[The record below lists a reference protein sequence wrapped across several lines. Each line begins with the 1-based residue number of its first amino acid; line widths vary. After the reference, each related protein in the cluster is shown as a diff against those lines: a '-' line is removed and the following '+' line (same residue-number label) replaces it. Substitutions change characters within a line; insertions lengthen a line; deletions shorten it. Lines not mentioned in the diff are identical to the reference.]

1 MIAELLFLLGI
12 EYQEDESRTVC
23 GIVAGL
29 LHYTFLSKF
38 LRLRSKYRILFIC
51 TVYYNNNQSNF
62 GFLKHVQALSLR
74 LPDINRIN
82 AL

>member
-29 LHYTFLSKF
+29 LHYSFLGLYFQKKCVNLTSGPK
-38 LRLRSKYRILFIC
+38 S
-51 TVYYNNNQSNF
+51 QS
-62 GFLKHVQALSLR
+62 LV
-74 LPDINRIN
+74 
-82 AL
+82 

>member
-29 LHYTFLSKF
+29 LHYTFLSKLFDIIGFYYCGLLQF
-38 LRLRSKYRILFIC
+38 LS
-51 TVYYNNNQSNF
+51 
-62 GFLKHVQALSLR
+62 HVQALSLG
-74 LPDINRIN
+74 LPNINRVN
-82 AL
+82 ALIEHL

>member
-38 LRLRSKYRILFIC
+38 LRHSSKYRILFIF

-62 GFLKHVQALSLR
+62 GFLKCMYRLYLSAFQ
-74 LPDINRIN
+74 IST
-82 AL
+82 A